1 MCKAEWKVTHPDE
14 MSNVVYIS
22 THFITFS
29 VKSISEAV
37 TGLHKTIIE
46 LMNMP
51 PSTWNK
57 GVVRL
62 EEPVE

>member
-1 MCKAEWKVTHPDE
+1 MKCQMLSTFLH
-14 MSNVVYIS
+14 IS
-22 THFITFS
+22 LLFLT

-37 TGLHKTIIE
+37 TGLHKTITE

-62 EEPVE
+62 EEPAE